1 MANQPKL
8 KSTRRTP
15 RTPRTASGS
24 PEIFALL
31 PSSRA
36 PSAEVG
42 ELIAAFPPG
51 IARKYE
57 SMHEIL
63 DKQTQAEM
71 VAAYQAGMLVQ
82 SMLGG
87 PSPQVGWAIRCDQ
100 FDVVT
105 AAIGISA
112 EYLVD
117 AFALVKSFNLPE
129 FGVLIRQSPMT
140 WAHLRLV
147 VHVESQKARHD
158 LIQRIVGE
166 NLSCEE
172 LRRAID
178 QLSGP
183 TALNRAIEL

>member
-42 ELIAAFPPG
+42 ELIAGLPPG
-51 IARKYE
+51 IARNYE

-71 VAAYQAGMLVQ
+71 VAAYQAGMFVQ
-82 SMLGG
+82 STLES
-87 PSPQVGWAIRCDQ
+87 PPPQVGWAIRCDQ

-105 AAIGISA
+105 AALGISA
-112 EYLVD
+112 EYLVE
-117 AFALVKSFNLPE
+117 ALALVQKFNLPE
-129 FGVLIRQSPMT
+129 FGVLIRRSPMT
-140 WAHLRLV
+140 WAHLRLL
-147 VHVESQKARHD
+147 VHVEHANDRRD
-158 LIQRIVGE
+158 LIERIVGE

-178 QLSGP
+178 QLSAP
-183 TALNRAIEL
+183 TAANRAIEL